1 MPIKCNDQRLSPLE
15 ASRDGLA
22 TTLRALE
29 EAKSPH
35 MLDADADDD
44 QRRRWHGNIIG
55 SLGASSLRCLSLSC
69 MWTFSLLCCCSVF
82 VCEPSVPRQHM
93 RYVLNRSWVMSRI
106 TLNIKRECERK
117 KVEKL
122 RRAGGKFFI
131 SPSHPSRKQVFA
143 PARHSSTTTLLGKK
157 NCFHHSAT
165 AVAGGGEKRG
175 RGVECDN
182 IRLLLP
188 RQGRNNTKEEVN

>member
-44 QRRRWHGNIIG
+44 QRRRRHGNIIG

-122 RRAGGKFFI
+122 RRAGGKFLI
-131 SPSHPSRKQVFA
+131 SPSPLSQTSFHTRPTQQHNNTSR
-143 PARHSSTTTLLGKK
+143 KK